1 MHLLRLLLLRL
12 LALIAHPFVRPV
24 ATSPHQILV
33 IKPDHLGDL
42 LLATPALAA
51 LRAAFP
57 EATITALIGPWARLA
72 IERNPDLDRL
82 LECPFPGFERQSAT
96 SVGGVAWL
104 RSKFH
109 PYLLLFRYAALL
121 RHSAYDLVLIG
132 RDDHWWGAALAL
144 LAGVPQRVGF
154 AVAECQP
161 FLNVTLP
168 WNPHDHVS
176 QQGLAL
182 VTAAQAR
189 FASPKQ
195 RLEPRIYST
204 RFDPAPADQQWAATW
219 LETNVAGKRFA
230 VIHPGTG
237 GAAKH
242 WLNERWSAVGD
253 ALAERGLQVVLTGGP
268 GEQARVKQVAAEM
281 HAPAHNLAGATSF
294 GQLAALMAQATLVLG
309 VDSGPLHLAAAT
321 GAPTIHLYGPGD
333 QRRFGPWGD
342 PERHTV
348 LHSNVYCRPCGV
360 LTACPRGLAIPECM
374 EQIAVAEVVAAM
386 QKLTE
391 PRTTN

>member
-1 MHLLRLLLLRL
+1 MHFLRLLLLGL
-12 LALIAHPFVRPV
+12 LALVARPFVRPA
-24 ATSPHQILV
+24 ATPPQRILF

-82 LECPFPGFERQSAT
+82 LECPFPGFARQPAT
-96 SVGGVAWL
+96 SAGGFAWL
-104 RSKFH
+104 RSKIH
-109 PYLLLFRYAALL
+109 PYLFLFRYAALL
-121 RHSAYDLVLIG
+121 RYSAYDLAIIG

-161 FLNVTLP
+161 FLSVALP
-168 WNPHDHVS
+168 WNPHEHVS

-189 FASPKQ
+189 FASQKQ
-195 RLEPRIYST
+195 PPELRTYAT
-204 RFDPAPADQQWAATW
+204 RFDPAPADQQWATTW
-219 LETNVAGKRFA
+219 LETNRAGKHFA

-253 ALAERGLQVVLTGGP
+253 ALAEHGLQVVLTGGP
-268 GEQARVKQVAAEM
+268 GEQARVEQVAAEM

-348 LHSNVYCRPCGV
+348 LHTELFCRPCGV
-360 LTACPRGLAIPECM
+360 LSHCPRGLAIPECM
-374 EQIAVAEVVAAM
+374 EQIAVAEVVAEL
-386 QKLTE
+386 QKLAE
-391 PRTTN
+391 PRTAN